1 MCVLIKIDKMM
12 KIISIYKSSKKD
24 EMYLY
29 VEKAHK
35 LTKIPD
41 SLMSVFGEPI
51 HVMDMPLK
59 ADRKLARVDKGKLL
73 EQLEHK
79 GFYLQMPPP
88 KEDYMLDLFKDK
100 PTTGVR

>member
-1 MCVLIKIDKMM
+1 M
-12 KIISIYKSSKKD
+12 KILSIYKSSRKD

-29 VEKAHK
+29 VEKAYK
-35 LTKIPD
+35 LTKVPAP
-41 SLMSVFGEPI
+41 LMEVFGTAV

-59 ADRKLARVDKGKLL
+59 ADRELARVDTAKLL
-73 EQLEHK
+73 KELALN

-88 KEDYMLDLFKDK
+88 KEDYMLDLHQDR

>member
-1 MCVLIKIDKMM
+1 M
-12 KIISIYKSSKKD
+12 KILSIYKSSRKD

-35 LTKIPD
+35 LTKVPAP
-41 SLMSVFGEPI
+41 LMEVFGNAV

-59 ADRKLARVDKGKLL
+59 ADRELARVDTAKLL
-73 EQLEHK
+73 AELAAN

-88 KEDYMLDLFKDK
+88 KEDYMLDLHQDR

>member
-1 MCVLIKIDKMM
+1 M
-12 KIISIYKSSKKD
+12 KIISIFKSAKKD

-29 VEKAHK
+29 VEKAQQLRK
-35 LTKIPD
+35 VPD
-41 SLMSVFGEPI
+41 GLKEMFGTAI

-59 ADRKLARVDKGKLL
+59 ADRQLARVDTLKLL
-73 EQLEHK
+73 SEIGEK

-88 KEDYMLDLFKDK
+88 KEDYMLDFNPDR